1 MTSGRL
7 FEILYYLIDV
17 KQTTASELAEKF
29 EVSVRTI
36 YRDLDRLLVGGIP
49 IETTQGVGG
58 GISIDPHFVLDKTL
72 LNNQEQEQIL
82 SALQGL
88 SSLHLHEY
96 QDLLG
101 RMQNVFQK
109 NSQDWIEVDFTS
121 WHQDSEMNIKFQQI
135 KEVIL
140 KHQVISFDYV
150 NIRGEQSYRIV
161 FPLKIFF
168 KGNAWYL
175 QAYEKKRE
183 VYRTYKLTR
192 MYHIEMKDEY
202 FDIRELNNQP
212 PVLSYHED
220 IKMIDVVFKFQKY
233 LGSFVYDEFEYK
245 DIEEKDDCY
254 IVTTQVPDQEWFL
267 SFLLSFGSGIEI
279 IEPVKLKEK
288 LKDEIYKMIK
298 LYEQT

>member
-1 MTSGRL
+1 MASGRL

-17 KQTTASELAEKF
+17 KQTTAPELAEKF

-36 YRDLDRLLVGGIP
+36 YRDLDRLLVAGIP
-49 IETTQGVGG
+49 IETTQGIGG
-58 GISIDPHFVLDKTL
+58 GISIDPHFVLDKTI

-101 RMQNVFQK
+101 RMQNVFQR

-121 WHQDSEMNIKFQQI
+121 WHQDSEMNDKFQQI

-140 KHQVISFDYV
+140 KHQVISFDYINV
-150 NIRGEQSYRIV
+150 QGEQRHRIV

-175 QAYEKKRE
+175 QAYEKKRK

-192 MYHIEMKDEY
+192 MHHIDIKDEY
-202 FDIRELNNQP
+202 FDIETLNDQP
-212 PVLSYHED
+212 PILTYHEETE
-220 IKMIDVVFKFQKY
+220 MIDVVFKFQKY

-245 DIEEKDDCY
+245 DIEEKEDCY
-254 IVTTQVPDQEWFL
+254 IVTTQVPDHQWFL
-267 SFLLSFGSGIEI
+267 SFLLSFGSGVEI
-279 IEPVKLKEK
+279 IEPIELREK
-288 LKDEIYKMIK
+288 LKNEIKRIIK
-298 LYEQT
+298 LYE

>member
-1 MTSGRL
+1 MASGRL

-17 KQTTASELAEKF
+17 KQTTAQQLAERF

-36 YRDLDRLLVGGIP
+36 YRDLDRLLVAGIP
-49 IETTQGVGG
+49 IQTSQGVGG
-58 GISIDPHFVLDKTL
+58 GVSIDSHFVLDKTL
-72 LNNQEQEQIL
+72 LNHQEQEQIL

-88 SSLHLHEY
+88 SSLHINEY

-101 RMQNVFQK
+101 RMQNIFQK

-121 WHQDSEMNIKFQQI
+121 WHQDSEMNDKFHQM

-140 KHQVISFDYV
+140 KHQIISFDYI
-150 NIRGEQSYRIV
+150 NIHGEPSHRTV

-175 QAYEKKRE
+175 QAYEKSRS

-192 MYHIEMKDEY
+192 MHHIDIKENF
-202 FDIRELNNQP
+202 FDINILEEQP
-212 PVLSYHED
+212 PIRAYHEETC
-220 IKMIDVVFKFQKY
+220 MIGVVFRFQKY

-245 DIEEKDDCY
+245 DIEEKEDCY
-254 IVTTQVPDQEWFL
+254 IVRTQVPEHQWLL
-267 SFLLSFGSGIEI
+267 SFVLSFGSGVEI
-279 IEPVKLKEK
+279 IEPIELREK
-288 LKDEIYKMIK
+288 LKDEIKKIMK
-298 LYEQT
+298 LYI

>member
-1 MTSGRL
+1 MASGRL

-17 KQTTASELAEKF
+17 KQTTSPELAEKF

-36 YRDLDRLLVGGIP
+36 YRDLDRLLVAGIP
-49 IETTQGVGG
+49 IETTQGIGG
-58 GISIDPHFVLDKTL
+58 GISIDPHFVLDKTI

-101 RMQNVFQK
+101 RMQNVFQR

-121 WHQDSEMNIKFQQI
+121 WHQDSEMNDKFQQI

-140 KHQVISFDYV
+140 KHQVISFDYINV
-150 NIRGEQSYRIV
+150 QGEQRHRIV

-175 QAYEKKRE
+175 QAYEKKRK

-192 MYHIEMKDEY
+192 MHHIDIKDEY
-202 FDIRELNNQP
+202 FDIETLNDQP
-212 PVLSYHED
+212 PILTYHEETE
-220 IKMIDVVFKFQKY
+220 MIDVVFKFQKY

-245 DIEEKDDCY
+245 DIEEKEDCY
-254 IVTTQVPDQEWFL
+254 IVTTQVPDHQWFL
-267 SFLLSFGSGIEI
+267 SFLLSFGSGVEI
-279 IEPVKLKEK
+279 IEPIELREK
-288 LKDEIYKMIK
+288 LKNEIKRIIK
-298 LYEQT
+298 LYE